1 MRATRLISC
10 LISAILL
17 ATSASLRAQPTNAPA
32 QTPQPARRSLVP
44 GAMNGGQ
51 AGGVAGFA
59 LGGPIGV
66 LTDQQ
71 RASYQAIMNGQR
83 AKLAD
88 LQAKLRDA
96 RQDLLATS
104 LDQKFDENVIRQ
116 KAQIVARID
125 AETMV
130 LRIKV
135 FSQVQPPL
143 TPEQI
148 AKVKAGEPGPMHPLN
163 GRQQLERPQHRATP
177 GGTNYNDNGLPPKK

>member
-1 MRATRLISC
+1 MRATCFISC
-10 LISAILL
+10 FISGILL
-17 ATSASLRAQPTNAPA
+17 ATSASLQAQPTNAPA

-96 RQDLLATS
+96 RQDLLVTS

-125 AETMV
+125 AEMMV
-130 LRIKV
+130 LRVKV

-148 AKVKAGEPGPMHPLN
+148 AKVKAGEPGPMHPL
-163 GRQQLERPQHRATP
+163 GQQQLDRSQRRATP